1 MPPHDAHVLKLL
13 ITSKQ
18 QPIKANFGEVI
29 VEDTRT
35 KISQD
40 IMRSFRKNLGQ
51 EVIFMCFY
59 MEKTGAG
66 LVTNERPFT
75 GQEMI
80 ELFTSVFSAG
90 EETILP
96 AVIYSLFNLYG
107 PIRVF
112 DVIKAYAKAFDI
124 QGPYTADR
132 GLDDSG
138 STPPSAPDN

>member
-1 MPPHDAHVLKLL
+1 MDE
-13 ITSKQ
+13 I
-18 QPIKANFGEVI
+18 
-29 VEDTRT
+29 RT

-40 IMRSFRKNLGQ
+40 IMRSFRKNLGK
-51 EVIFMCFY
+51 EVIFMCLY
-59 MEKTGAG
+59 MEKDGAG

-80 ELFTSVFSAG
+80 DLFSSVFSAS

-124 QGPYTADR
+124 KGPFTADR
-132 GLDDSG
+132 GLGESG
-138 STPPSAPDN
+138 SPPPSAPDN

>member
-1 MPPHDAHVLKLL
+1 MLKLL

-18 QPIKANFGEVI
+18 QPVKANFGEVI
-29 VEDTRT
+29 VEDIRT

-80 ELFTSVFSAG
+80 ELFSSVFSAS

-124 QGPYTADR
+124 KGPYPADR
-132 GLDDSG
+132 GLGDSG

>member
-1 MPPHDAHVLKLL
+1 M
-13 ITSKQ
+13 
-18 QPIKANFGEVI
+18 
-29 VEDTRT
+29 EDIRA

-80 ELFTSVFSAG
+80 ELFSSVFSAS

-124 QGPYTADR
+124 KGPYTADR
-132 GLDDSG
+132 DLADSG